1 MKSSEIDTYKEVQQ
15 LGRTNQPDDDHIVE
29 LYFTRSESAIE
40 ETAAKYGDYCYSIAY
55 NILYDKEDAEE
66 CVNDTY
72 LDAWNSM
79 PPHKPSIL
87 STFLGKITRRIS
99 VDCFRRKHAD
109 KRGGGEMALVLDEL
123 GDCISDST
131 EVETVIE
138 GAEMARLIREFLDRL
153 PLTERRIF
161 LRRYWYMDSVADIA
175 GDYAFSESKT
185 ASMLHRIRKKLRMK
199 LESEGYL

>member
-1 MKSSEIDTYKEVQQ
+1 M
-15 LGRTNQPDDDHIVE
+15 GRANQMDDDQIVE
-29 LYFTRSESAIE
+29 LYWARSESAIE
-40 ETAAKYGDYCYSIAY
+40 ETAAKYGGYCHSIAY

-72 LDAWNSM
+72 LDAWNTM

-99 VDCFRRKHAD
+99 IDRFRRGHAD

-123 GDCISDST
+123 EDCVSDSSDA
-131 EVETVIE
+131 EIAIEQAET
-138 GAEMARLIREFLDRL
+138 ARLIREFLGTL
-153 PLTERRIF
+153 PLTECRVF
-161 LRRYWYMDSVADIA
+161 LRRYWYMDSIADIA
-175 GDYAFSESKT
+175 SDYDFTESKT
-185 ASMLHRIRKKLRMK
+185 SSMLHRIRKKLRAK